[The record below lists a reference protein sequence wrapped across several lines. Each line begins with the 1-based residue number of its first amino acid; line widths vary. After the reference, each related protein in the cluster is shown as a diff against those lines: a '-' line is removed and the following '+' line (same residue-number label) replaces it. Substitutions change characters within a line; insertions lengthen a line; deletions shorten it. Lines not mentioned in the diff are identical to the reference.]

1 MRWEDHT
8 TRIIEVKNAYI
19 IVMEN
24 HKSKRKLRKVT
35 GENKIILKWDLK
47 LQVRRV
53 WTGFIWIISALL

>member
-24 HKSKRKLRKVT
+24 PKSKRKLRNVT
-35 GENKIILKWDLK
+35 GENAIILKWVLK
-47 LQVRRV
+47 LQALRV
-53 WTGFIWIISALL
+53 WTGFI